1 MGRAAMSRVDARATD
16 EYRAR
21 MARLSEDEWQ
31 TRGTIAALVVLVV
44 LGALA
49 HVRSRVAASHAHSRT
64 PALVVA
70 PEAPKGATLRA
81 TIEPGRVSLAGAVPS
96 EAERRALVAVARS
109 TFPTFDVE
117 ASSLTE
123 DTSATPPAKLRA
135 ALSASA
141 KVRWGT
147 VAMTPKGLFFQGET
161 GLDEDTPTLAGAIRR
176 AANDPALAL
185 TLVRRR
191 APETEPN
198 VLEAA
203 LGAVFV
209 GPLDVGYLATD
220 LDEAERAK
228 LVPVADTLRASRG
241 LVVTIEAAPCDEEP
255 ITEWKRLTLARAV
268 AVERELERLG
278 VPASRLRALAAHKA
292 PVAPPPAG
300 KKPPARVRVDVRFRV
315 AEVRE
320 P

>member
-49 HVRSRVAASHAHSRT
+49 HVRSRVAVSHAHART
-64 PALVVA
+64 PSLVVA

-123 DTSATPPAKLRA
+123 DTSAGASGPLRA

-161 GLDEDTPTLAGAIRR
+161 GLDEDTSTLAGAIRR

-228 LVPVADTLRASRG
+228 VVPVADTLRASRG